1 MYRIYIS
8 IHMIAAYFEQFR
20 GPIKVATLPDPTPRP
35 GAVVIRV
42 RATGICRSDWHG
54 WQGHDSDVHLPH
66 VPGHELAG
74 TVEAIGSGVKKWKP
88 GDRVTVPF
96 CVGCGDCPQCHQGQ
110 QQICDHY
117 FQPGFTAWG
126 SFAEYVAIDHAD
138 HNLVR
143 LPDEMDFSTAA
154 VLGCRFITAW
164 RGVTAQGRVRGGEW
178 VAVYGC
184 GGVGLSAIMI
194 AAAFGAQPIAIDI
207 DEEKLALAL
216 SLGAVAAVN
225 VRKTPDVVAG
235 VREISK
241 GGTQLSVDALG
252 SHETCKNSILSLR
265 KRGRHVQ
272 MGLLAGDQAN
282 PPLPMGAVIAN
293 ELEIIGS
300 HGMQA
305 HQFPGMLD
313 MIVSGKIQPQRM
325 LGKVVSLEQGIQ
337 ELMDLNSFRG
347 NGVTVIGFPG

>member
-1 MYRIYIS
+1 
-8 IHMIAAYFEQFR
+8 
-20 GPIKVATLPDPTPRP
+20 
-35 GAVVIRV
+35 
-42 RATGICRSDWHG
+42 
-54 WQGHDSDVHLPH
+54 
-66 VPGHELAG
+66 
-74 TVEAIGSGVKKWKP
+74 
-88 GDRVTVPF
+88 
-96 CVGCGDCPQCHQGQ
+96 VGCGDCPQCYQGQ

-126 SFAEYVAIDHAD
+126 SFAEYVVIEHAD

-143 LPDEMDFSTAA
+143 LPDALDFTTAA

-207 DEEKLALAL
+207 DAEKLALAQ
-216 SLGAVAAVN
+216 SLGAVAGVN
-225 VRKTPDVVAG
+225 ARQSADVVAE
-235 VREISK
+235 VRAIS
-241 GGTQLSVDALG
+241 GGGAALSIDALG
-252 SHETCKNSILSLR
+252 SHETCRNSILSLH

-272 MGLLAGDQAN
+272 LGLLSGAEAN
-282 PPLPMGAVIAN
+282 PPIPMAAVIAN

-305 HQFPGMLD
+305 HQFPPMLD
-313 MIVSGKIQPQRM
+313 MIVAGKIQPQRM
-325 LGKVVSLEQGIQ
+325 LGKVVSLEEGIQ
-337 ELMDLNSFRG
+337 ELMDLNSFKG
-347 NGVTVIGFPG
+347 LGVTVIGL